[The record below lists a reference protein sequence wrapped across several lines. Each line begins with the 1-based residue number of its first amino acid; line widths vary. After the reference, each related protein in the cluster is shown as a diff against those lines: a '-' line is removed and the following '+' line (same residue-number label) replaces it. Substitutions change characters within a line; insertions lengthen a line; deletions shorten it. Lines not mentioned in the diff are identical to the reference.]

1 MNDYMLLPTTRDG
14 AAKNVADNNLVHVS
28 GDKTVMTD
36 NFELGNKSNF
46 LSKDFALN
54 DELASGLKIFAA
66 ENNVTNFMVAFA
78 VINALFFRYN
88 DNEEINAGLP
98 FGTNTDNNNDIKSLV
113 FKGLCP
119 LSRQLTGETIFNELL
134 NEIRSAGKK
143 ILNKKNRVS
152 EIAEPA
158 NFSNTTNVQGTVPQV
173 ILMFDNIAQGLQMEF
188 GVLQLSGEPLGIN
201 LGRPQM
207 TFFIKETSNGF
218 KGNLEYSPR
227 IFSDNEANR
236 IVTHFATLL
245 SSAIKNPS
253 LKITELKMLGE
264 EEKQELLAG
273 FNSSLADY
281 PRQKTVVDLFEEQA
295 SVNPGRIAVVF
306 ENKRINYDELNK
318 RSNQLA
324 HYLIECGVKKES
336 LIPICLNRSSE
347 MIVAILGILKA
358 GAAYVPID
366 PEYPQD
372 RINYMLEDTAATI
385 VISNLASA
393 KKLYASAKLHV
404 IELDVHAETIAKK
417 SQKNLPSQITSC
429 NLAYIIYTSGSTGKP
444 KGVMI
449 EHQAVL
455 DHCVG
460 LIQTAKLDL
469 CRSFALFSPLV
480 FDAGHSVIF
489 ISLFLGASLN
499 VLSKD
504 LIMDGE
510 KLVEYFNENP
520 ADFIKIVPSVWL
532 SYINAGNKVLAKKI
546 MLFGGESFTPK
557 IKEHLV
563 NLDYKG
569 IVYNHYGP
577 TEATIGKCIHTVN
590 LQRNYKT
597 MPIGRPFSN
606 TQLYVVDHHEQLVPI
621 GVSGELYIAGE
632 GIARGYLN
640 RPELSAE
647 KFTDNIFRGEA
658 TFTSESN
665 QHGEIVSRLYKTGDK
680 VRWNEDG
687 EIEYL
692 GRIDEQVKLRGHRIE
707 LGEIENV
714 LLQDPQI
721 RQAAVKLAE
730 EDNGN
735 KLLVGYIVPESTFD
749 KSKAIQ
755 NLQKQLPDY
764 MVPGFWVELKALP
777 LTSNGKIDKKAL
789 PAPDVAG
796 VLDNQYAAPETE
808 TEIAL
813 AKMWEDLLGIKKI
826 GVHDTFFELGGNSIQ
841 AVTMFTRIRK
851 HFGKELPLA
860 AIFQAPD
867 IKRLAAIITEKDNI
881 VNFSCLIP
889 IQPLGSNTPL
899 FCMHAGAGNVLFYKD
914 LAKNLGNDQPLYG
927 LMARGLLGKE
937 HFHTT
942 VEDMA
947 AHYIKEIRSVQL
959 HGPYQL
965 AGYCLGGTLAF
976 EMAKQLTDAGEK
988 VELLATFNSRSSSY
1002 LNSPDPTDSQ
1012 DSKKKT
1018 PSLSEVIFTYAGD
1031 YSSMNITKKIL
1042 YPFKIVKIGSKLA
1055 AYMVYKKT
1063 KHKILVFNAKVT
1075 KRGFDYYLSRR
1086 KLLPRF
1092 LRNRYLLH
1100 TNGIM
1105 TRAYNPGTYNG
1116 KMIIFRSPQ
1125 IYKEAC
1131 LGWKEHVAGGIET
1144 FNVPGKYKRRSEIMN
1159 EPHVKVI
1166 SDKLKT
1172 YLDPGLQKN
1181 KWRKEK

>member
-1 MNDYMLLPTTRDG
+1 MNDYTLISKDSNG
-14 AAKNVADNNLVHVS
+14 SAKNHADNNELQISEDKIMANENSELS
-28 GDKTVMTD
+28 GD
-36 NFELGNKSNF
+36 SNF
-46 LSKDFALN
+46 LVKDFSFSDEFASQLKTFGKEN
-54 DELASGLKIFAA
+54 D
-66 ENNVTNFMVAFA
+66 VTTFIVAFA
-78 VINALFFRYN
+78 VLNALFFRYN
-88 DNEEINAGLP
+88 NEEEINAGLP
-98 FGTNTDNNNDIKSLV
+98 FGTNAENNGDTKAML
-113 FKGLCP
+113 FKGFWP
-119 LSRQLTGETIFNELL
+119 LSKKVTGNTTFIELL
-134 NEIRSAGKK
+134 NEIKSAGGSVTHE
-143 ILNKKNRVS
+143 KNIVRA
-152 EIAEPA
+152 IAEPK
-158 NFSNTTNVQGTVPQV
+158 NPDRPTSEQDTVSQV
-173 ILMFDNIAQGLQMEF
+173 MLLFDNTAEDQQMQF
-188 GVLQLSGEPLGIN
+188 GVLQLSGEPLAIN
-201 LGRPQM
+201 IGRPQM
-207 TFFIKETSNGF
+207 TFCIKETVDGC
-218 KGNLEYSPR
+218 KGSLEYCRS
-227 IFSDNEANR
+227 IFSNEEATR
-236 IVTHFATLL
+236 IVTHFAALL
-245 SSAIKNPS
+245 SSAIKEPS
-253 LKITELKMLGE
+253 QKIFELGILKS
-264 EEKQELLAG
+264 EEKEQLLTG
-273 FNSSLADY
+273 FNSSSANY
-281 PRQKTVVDLFEEQA
+281 SRQKTIVDLFEEQA
-295 SVNPGRIAVVF
+295 LTNPGRIAIVF
-306 ENKRINYDELNK
+306 ENRRINYEELNK

-324 HYLIECGVKKES
+324 HYLFNRGVKKEA
-336 LIPICLNRSSE
+336 LIPICLERSWE

-372 RINYMLEDTAATI
+372 RINYMLEDTAAAI
-385 VISNLASA
+385 VISKSASA
-393 KKLYASAKLHV
+393 KKLNVSAKLEV
-404 IELDVHAETIAKK
+404 IELDSQGEAIAKM
-417 SQKNLPSQITSC
+417 SHKNLPSQITSR

-455 DHCVG
+455 DHCFG
-460 LIQTAKLDL
+460 LIQTAELDS

-489 ISLFLGASLN
+489 VSLFLGASLN

-510 KLVEYFNENP
+510 KLVEHFNENP
-520 ADFIKIVPSVWL
+520 VDFIKIVPSVWL
-532 SYINAGNKVLAKKI
+532 SYINAGNKVLAQKI

-557 IKEHLV
+557 IKEHLI
-563 NLDYKG
+563 NLEYKG

-597 MPIGRPFSN
+597 MPIGKPFSN
-606 TQLYVVDHHEQLVPI
+606 TQLYVVDQYEKIVPI

-647 KFTDNIFRGEA
+647 KFTDDTFREES
-658 TFTSESN
+658 TSTSENNS
-665 QHGEIVSRLYKTGDK
+665 EDKIVSRLYKTGDK

-730 EDNGN
+730 DNYGN

-749 KSKAIQ
+749 KSATVK
-755 NLQKQLPDY
+755 NVQKQLPEY
-764 MVPGFWVELKALP
+764 MVPGFWVQLKALP

-789 PAPDVAG
+789 PAPDVSG
-796 VLDNQYAAPETE
+796 VLDSQYAAPETE

-813 AKMWEDLLGIKKI
+813 AKMWEDLLGIKKV

-841 AVTMFTRIRK
+841 TVTMFTRIRK
-851 HFGKELPLA
+851 HFGKELPLPT
-860 AIFQAPD
+860 IFQAPN
-867 IKRLAAIITEKDNI
+867 IKKLAAIITEKDNA

-889 IQPLGSNTPL
+889 IQPLGSKIPL

-937 HFHTT
+937 HFHTSI
-942 VEDMA
+942 EEMA
-947 AHYIKEIRSVQL
+947 AHYIKEIQSVQP
-959 HGPYQL
+959 HGPYL
-965 AGYCLGGTLAF
+965 FAGYCLGGTLAF

-988 VELLATFNSRSSSY
+988 VDLLATFNSRSSTY
-1002 LNSPDPTDSQ
+1002 LKQ
-1012 DSKKKT
+1012 RKT
-1018 PSLSEVIFTYAGD
+1018 LSFSEMIFTYAGD
-1031 YSSMNITKKIL
+1031 YSSMKKKQKIL
-1042 YPFKIVKIGSKLA
+1042 YPIRVLKIGSKLTGQIF
-1055 AYMVYKKT
+1055 YRKT
-1063 KHKILVFNAKVT
+1063 KNKILTLYVKAT
-1075 KRGFDYYLSRR
+1075 MRGFDYYLSRG

-1105 TRAYNPGTYNG
+1105 AREYEPGIYTG
-1116 KMIIFRSPQ
+1116 KMIIFKSPH
-1125 IYKEAC
+1125 IYKERY
-1131 LGWKEHVAGGIET
+1131 LGWREHIAGEIEV
-1144 FNVPGKYKRRSEIMN
+1144 FNVPGKYKSRDKIMN
-1159 EPHVKVI
+1159 EPYVKVI

-1172 YLDPGLQKN
+1172 YLDPASQKAN
-1181 KWRKEK
+1181 GEKKNRIASV